1 MEPINIEPE
10 AINRLRHPIAS
21 RRDRSVQRCG
31 VASIKV
37 IRVAR
42 RAERTL
48 RTRLAVVNHNRV
60 GDSKPRPASSTAW
73 EPASRTGNGFSG
85 KPPVAVTGGTPES
98 ISSKA
103 SRFMAM
109 PPLASMAIVLGQELA
124 PRVP

>member
-21 RRDRSVQRCG
+21 RPDRSVQRCG

-60 GDSKPRPASSTAW
+60 GDSKPRPAKQHGVGTRFSHRQRFFRQA
-73 EPASRTGNGFSG
+73 ASRSDWRHSG
-85 KPPVAVTGGTPES
+85 VDFVQS
-98 ISSKA
+98 QSL
-103 SRFMAM
+103 MAM